1 MDSFFHT
8 SFSAMPDW
16 MVGLLLLVAG
26 CVVAFVIH
34 GAILRI
40 VIRFLRAEHRYAR
53 SLLLRTRGLTRLATI
68 ILVLSG
74 AIQLTAFDPAATKVV
89 SSALVAAFVLLV
101 GWTVAT
107 AINLAG
113 DRYLARFNIGTDGDA
128 LTRKQVTQVR
138 ILKRA
143 AITLTGLVTVAVALM
158 TFDSVRQF
166 GVSLFASAGV
176 AGIVVGLAA
185 RPILANLIAGLQI
198 ALTQPIRLEDA
209 VLVEGE
215 WGWIEEIANTYVVVR
230 LWDWRRLILPLTYF
244 IEKPFQN
251 WTREA
256 DAIIGSVYLYVDY
269 TAPVDELRKYLER
282 VAHES
287 KLWDGQVVNLQVT
300 DVTEKTIQLRVL
312 VSARSSPQNW
322 DLRCEVRE
330 KLIAYL
336 RDRYPDALP
345 RRRQQIVDA
354 QMPEF
359 IGKEHAEHV

>member
-1 MDSFFHT
+1 
-8 SFSAMPDW
+8 MPDW
-16 MVGLLLLVAG
+16 AVGLLLLTAG
-26 CVVAFVIH
+26 CLVAIIIH
-34 GAILRI
+34 GVVLQALVRL
-40 VIRFLRAEHRYAR
+40 FGTQHPYAR
-53 SLLLRTRGLTRLATI
+53 SVIQRTSGLTRLATV
-68 ILVLSG
+68 ILVL
-74 AIQLTAFDPAATKVV
+74 AVVIRLTAFDRAATDVV
-89 SSALVAAFVLLV
+89 STGLVVAFVLLV
-101 GWTVAT
+101 GWTVAM
-107 AINLAG
+107 AVDLAAA
-113 DRYLARFNIGTDGDA
+113 RYLARFDLGADGDF
-128 LTRKQVTQVR
+128 LSRKQVTQVR
-138 ILKRA
+138 LLKRA
-143 AITLTGLVTVAVALM
+143 AITLIAIVTVSIALM

-176 AGIVVGLAA
+176 AGIVAGLAA

-215 WGWIEEIANTYVVVR
+215 WGWIEEISNTYVVVR
-230 LWDWRRLILPLTYF
+230 LWDWRRLIVPLTYF

-256 DAIIGSVYLYVDY
+256 GAIIGAVYLFVDY
-269 TAPVDELRKYLER
+269 TAPIDALRERLER
-282 VAHES
+282 IAHES

-300 DVTEKTIQLRVL
+300 DATEKTIQLRAL
-312 VSARSSPQNW
+312 VSARSAPQNW

-336 RDRYPDALP
+336 RDQHPDALP

-359 IGKEHAEHV
+359 VDKKHAEHV